1 MNKEN
6 AIRRRIASTYN
17 KPEDD
22 FPSLRAYNDYLEDV
36 EDIVFNLIEGI
47 NVQETEAKIKAYQEE
62 NADQIIAARAKKAER
77 LAQALREEKAAPI
90 TGPAP
95 SLEKVQESSGA
106 ATGIQLGAAG
116 AGQYAPS
123 LVPGNMF
130 MQPRPMGPGSQP
142 VPVGS
147 QTGEGVEDPEAQK
160 LREQRGARAGG
171 WTAELAQR
179 RAVEEAMCSLWID

>member
-22 FPSLRAYNDYLEDV
+22 FPSLRAYNDYLEEV
-36 EDIVFNLIEGI
+36 EDIKGV

-77 LAQALREEKAAPI
+77 IAQALREEKAVPI
-90 TGPAP
+90 AAPAP
-95 SLEKVQESSGA
+95 SLEKVQDNSGA

-116 AGQYAPS
+116 TGQYAPS
-123 LVPGNMF
+123 VVPGTMF
-130 MQPRPMGPGSQP
+130 MQPRPMGP
-142 VPVGS
+142 S
-147 QTGEGVEDPEAQK
+147 QTGDGVEDPEAQK

-171 WTAELAQR
+171 WTAELTQR
-179 RAVEEAMCSLWID
+179 RAIEEAMCSLWIN